1 MAPPEIEDYERL
13 SDESDMAT
21 QREGQFLSAALDK
34 AMKAKPV
41 HATGFCLDPDCDTQL
56 VTDKELKAYR
66 KKGFPPDAQRFCNAE
81 CRDSYEKHLRMRKIT
96 GWL

>member
-1 MAPPEIEDYERL
+1 MAPLDIDDYERL

-34 AMKAKPV
+34 VARAKHV
-41 HATGFCLDPDCDTQL
+41 AATGFCLDPDCDTQL

-66 KKGFPPDAQRFCNAE
+66 KKGFPPDAQRFCDAS
-81 CRDSYEKHLRMRKIT
+81 CRDNYEKHMRMRKIT
-96 GWL
+96 GGV